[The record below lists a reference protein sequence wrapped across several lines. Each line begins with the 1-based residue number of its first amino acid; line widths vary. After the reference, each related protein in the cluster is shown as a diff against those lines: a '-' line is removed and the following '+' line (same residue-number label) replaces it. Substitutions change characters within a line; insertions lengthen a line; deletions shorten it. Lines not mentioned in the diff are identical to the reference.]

1 MMDAE
6 RIYSAAR
13 KLKKKYATADPF
25 ELCECVGLNVRFA
38 DIGSLKG
45 MYKYIKGNYFVL
57 INDSLD
63 ARSKALVCCHEL
75 CHHLLHKDIA
85 KNIGLYDTM
94 LYDMDGRTENEANM
108 FAAEIMIED
117 SDITNYACEGRTAAD
132 IAAILGTDINLVLI
146 KAELMRKRGF
156 DINCALRAQS
166 DFLAAND

>member
-1 MMDAE
+1 MEAE
-6 RIYSAAR
+6 KIYSAAL

-25 ELCECVGLNVRFA
+25 ELCECVGLNVRYA

-63 ARSKALVCCHEL
+63 ERSKTLVCCHEL
-75 CHHLLHKDIA
+75 CHHLLHRDIA

-108 FAAEIMIED
+108 FAAEIMID
-117 SDITNYACEGRTAAD
+117 DAD
-132 IAAILGTDINLVLI
+132 MASILGTDINLVLL
-146 KAELMRKRGF
+146 KAESMKNRGF

-166 DFLAAND
+166 DFLGTND

>member
-1 MMDAE
+1 MDADK
-6 RIYSAAR
+6 INSAAQR
-13 KLKKKYATADPF
+13 LKKKYATADPF
-25 ELCECVGLNVRFA
+25 ELCRCVGLNVRYA

-63 ARSKALVCCHEL
+63 DNEKALVCCHEL
-75 CHHLLHKDIA
+75 CHHLLHRDIA

-117 SDITNYACEGRTAAD
+117 SDIMSLATMGNTAAD
-132 IAAILGTDINLVLI
+132 IAATLGININMVLI
-146 KAELMRKRGF
+146 KASSMMKRGF
-156 DINCALRAQS
+156 DINCSLS
-166 DFLAAND
+166 IKNDFLGAND

>member
-1 MMDAE
+1 MEAE
-6 RIYSAAR
+6 KIYSAAL

-25 ELCECVGLNVRFA
+25 ELCECVGLNVRYA

-63 ARSKALVCCHEL
+63 ERSKTLVCCHEL
-75 CHHLLHKDIA
+75 CHHLLHRDIA

-108 FAAEIMIED
+108 FAAEIMIDDADMAE
-117 SDITNYACEGRTAAD
+117 YACEGRTAAD
-132 IAAILGTDINLVLI
+132 MASILGTDINLVLL
-146 KAELMRKRGF
+146 KAESMKNRGF

-166 DFLAAND
+166 DFLGTND